1 MPKRPE
7 GESSKPR
14 LPGNKGS
21 TANKSVIKAGDQ
33 ESVIRPLAN
42 SGFQQGREGDKAR

>member
-1 MPKRPE
+1 MPKRRE
-7 GESSKPR
+7 EESRKPR
-14 LPGNKGS
+14 LPGKKAS

-42 SGFQQGREGDKAR
+42 TELQLGRVGDKAR

>member
-1 MPKRPE
+1 MPKQ
-7 GESSKPR
+7 GEEESRKPR

-42 SGFQQGREGDKAR
+42 TGFQQGRVGDKAR

>member
-7 GESSKPR
+7 EESSKLR

-42 SGFQQGREGDKAR
+42 TGFQQGREGDKAR